1 MLTFQWEIYMYE
13 HKHHFVILGKT
24 GYFDNKFI
32 DFKIVIFPCF
42 ISDTK
47 NQVNAMDHSALNSNL
62 TVNSSMSSVTH
73 SNSNSVSVTSV
84 GNPSLVPA
92 PSPLFTNNGTTV
104 PYSNSMP
111 MVVSNSVPTSN
122 SHTSQTTTNG
132 PNSLPPSTEVVMNGP
147 LSAGAPGLKG
157 ISSMDDS
164 VSD

>member
-1 MLTFQWEIYMYE
+1 M
-13 HKHHFVILGKT
+13 
-24 GYFDNKFI
+24 
-32 DFKIVIFPCF
+32 IFPSF

-104 PYSNSMP
+104 PYSISMP

-122 SHTSQTTTNG
+122 SHTSQTTNG

-164 VSD
+164 VSG

>member
-1 MLTFQWEIYMYE
+1 MYE
-13 HKHHFVILGKT
+13 RLFQALFCNFKKKC
-24 GYFDNKFI
+24 YFNNKFI
-32 DFKIVIFPCF
+32 DFKIVIFPSF

-104 PYSNSMP
+104 PYSISMP

-122 SHTSQTTTNG
+122 SHTSQTTNG

-164 VSD
+164 VSG